1 MYPLLRKILWGCL
14 VLQIKTAAAQCPAA
28 TPLQIDGV
36 LTTDSRCQSSG
47 TAQVQVSGG
56 AVPYTYAI
64 VAGPVTAPAQSNN
77 TFEALSNGI
86 YTVQVTDNCNN
97 TVSRNF
103 TIGGTYTIP
112 NTSETLIPP
121 SCQGTADGSVTVQVT
136 GGRAPFTYSLIAP
149 SPVIVTNQAGN
160 VFSNLP
166 AGVYTY
172 RVQDSC
178 GNFQTRTMNLLE
190 NTNNTF
196 NITNIK
202 LQWVACDSFY
212 YAFRITSPAGA
223 NFNAPFRAELTLPN
237 GIVLTHIFATPSV
250 TINDTF
256 HFRYKHSISVYPSL
270 TLTVFNA
277 CGVSK
282 SVSTYMFPDMNIT
295 RLPVG
300 GCSKQFRYT
309 FDMGR
314 DNDPSYPYPTP
325 VHCTTITYTLINP
338 TGVVVASQVNNS
350 TFSGFP
356 IGNGYKV
363 IREDCCAKD
372 SLTFNWEEIPRLEL
386 YYDPYA
392 SCKEGTVGVQIVNT
406 SKVPGTLIVAS
417 GPAAVTFIDGSV
429 HNYIYPDTLRDLFG
443 SSSIIDLGYLTAG
456 TYTLHYADTCGQ
468 NDTVDIVITPS
479 MLKQVTFD
487 ANLVKGCVND
497 NKIIYNGT
505 GNAFEFDYVTVT
517 GSVTATQPV
526 TQASFKDSVVNLP
539 PGLYQVD
546 YTYGG
551 SSPGY
556 LLQGMADIGCD
567 VISRNISIP
576 VYQQPWLQPQTAV
589 SHCGTDRIVSLQPD
603 SNRGVL
609 PFQYQLTAG
618 PVTAP
623 AQYDPVFKNLPKG
636 TYTLQMTDACGNS
649 YSNNIAIDTMI
660 NTGLS
665 LTFECQFDY
674 VRADVAYNRFYT
686 PGWQYP
692 NGSIS
697 SDPLLYISPV
707 TKSDTGY
714 YKLTITSN
722 INGCITT
729 RDTTIRVDLCVIL
742 ADRPSPG
749 NRPGSSAGP
758 NEGKLWV
765 YPVPAPR
772 QAPVRV
778 QFARAAKHARLQV
791 IDLQGR
797 TLLQQNVT
805 YKSTQTSLDL
815 SKLPAGTYL
824 LVYSNKEQREVIKM
838 VLQ

>member
-1 MYPLLRKILWGCL
+1 MYPLLRKMLWGCL
-14 VLQIKTAAAQCPAA
+14 VLLIKTAAAQCPPA

-47 TAQVQVSGG
+47 TAQVQASGG
-56 AVPYTYAI
+56 AAPYTYSI
-64 VAGPVTAPAQSNN
+64 IAGPVTAPPQSGDK
-77 TFEALSNGI
+77 FEALANGT
-86 YTVQVTDNCNN
+86 YTLQVTDNCNN
-97 TVSRNF
+97 TVTRNF
-103 TIGGTYTIP
+103 TIGGTYTTP

-121 SCQGTADGSVTVQVT
+121 SCQGTADGSMTIQVT

-178 GNFQTRTMNLLE
+178 GNFQTRTVTLLE

-196 NITNIK
+196 NITAIK

-212 YAFRITSPAGA
+212 YAYRITSPASA
-223 NFNAPFRAELTLPN
+223 SFNAPFRAELRLPN
-237 GIVLTHIFATPSV
+237 GIVITHTFPVPTAIM
-250 TINDTF
+250 NDTF
-256 HFRYKHSISVYPSL
+256 WFRYKHTPLVNPWL

-277 CGVSK
+277 CGTSK
-282 SVSTYMFPDMNIT
+282 SVSTYMSPDMTIT
-295 RLPVG
+295 RLPAG
-300 GCSKQFRYT
+300 GCSSQYNYT
-309 FDMGR
+309 FDLGR
-314 DNDPSYPYPTP
+314 DNNPTYPLPIP
-325 VHCTTITYTLINP
+325 VHCSTITYTLVNP

-356 IGNGYKV
+356 AGNGYKV

-372 SLTFNWEEIPRLEL
+372 SLIFNWQEIPRLTLDYSLE
-386 YYDPYA
+386 P
-392 SCKEGTVGVQIVNT
+392 SCKEGTAFAQILNS

-417 GPAAVTFIDGSV
+417 GPAAITFADGSV
-429 HNYIYPDTLRDLFG
+429 HNYIYPDTLHNLFG
-443 SSSIIDLGYLTAG
+443 SADIISLGYLTAG
-456 TYTLHYADTCGQ
+456 TYTLYYADACGQ
-468 NDTVDIVITPS
+468 KDTVDMVISPS
-479 MLKQVTFD
+479 MVKQVTFD

-505 GNAFEFDYVTVT
+505 GNVADFDYITIN
-517 GSVTATQPV
+517 GSITATQLV
-526 TQASFKDSVVNLP
+526 TQTDFKDSAVNLQ

-546 YTYGG
+546 YNYGG
-551 SSPGY
+551 SPANY
-556 LLQGMADIGCD
+556 LLQGMADFGCD
-567 VISRNISIP
+567 VISRNIHIP

-609 PFQYQLTAG
+609 PFQYQITAG
-618 PVTAP
+618 PGAAP
-623 AQYDPVFKNLPKG
+623 AQSNPVFNNLPKG
-636 TYTLQMTDACGNS
+636 MYTIQMTDACGNS

-665 LTFECQFDY
+665 LTYECQFDY
-674 VRADVAYNRFYT
+674 VLGDVAYNRFYT
-686 PGWQYP
+686 PTWQYP
-692 NGSIS
+692 NSTVS
-697 SDPLLYISPV
+697 SNPLLYISPI
-707 TKSDTGY
+707 TKFDTGY

-722 INGCITT
+722 INGCVTT
-729 RDTTIRVDLCVIL
+729 RDTTIRVDLCIL
-742 ADRPSPG
+742 LAERPTG
-749 NRPGSSAGP
+749 NRPGSSAGS

-778 QFARAAKHARLQV
+778 QYARAAKHARLQV

-797 TLLQQNVT
+797 TVLQQNVD
-805 YKSTQTSLDL
+805 YKSTQTSLNL
-815 SKLPAGTYL
+815 GKLPAGTYL
-824 LVYSNKEQREVIKM
+824 LVYINKDQREIAKM